1 MDHTGIHAYTPRW
14 KTMSH
19 TSATRPQFSHARA
32 RRAGFAAFVGT
43 AIEWYDFY
51 IYATAAALVFGPLFF
66 PEADRLAGIAAAFAT
81 YAVGF
86 LVRPLGGV
94 IFGHI
99 GDKFGRR
106 PSLVITLLVM
116 GLSTVLVGVLPTYEN
131 IGSWA
136 AVLLVLLRVL
146 QGLAVGG
153 EWGGAVLMAVEHSP
167 EKYKT
172 FYGGFAQLGNPAG
185 ALGATLIFG
194 ILSAQGETF
203 LVDGGWR
210 IPFLLSVVLIGV
222 GFWVRYRV
230 EESPV
235 FEDKVAGQEQSV
247 PIKYA
252 LGKNWKPILIGIGL
266 LPIST
271 GGYYLATTFAT
282 AYGTDP
288 SVGLDETL
296 ILNAMSVAAFF
307 ELITCLGIAWLGD
320 KWGRKRVMAIGL
332 IGSVVFIVPQFLLMS
347 TGPEWMI
354 FVAFAVVRV
363 AMNFTYAP
371 VATILSQL
379 FKPQARYTSISL
391 SYGLAAAIWAGLSP
405 LAATLLWDATG
416 TVWSVIGLFAAM
428 GALGLVCLAI
438 APQHVDDD
446 VYPGAVGSADAGT
459 EGTWNKES
467 FK

>member
-1 MDHTGIHAYTPRW
+1 
-14 KTMSH
+14 MSH
-19 TSATRPQFSHARA
+19 TSAARPQFSHARA

-66 PEADRLAGIAAAFAT
+66 PEADRMTGIAAAFAT

-86 LVRPLGGV
+86 FMRPLGGI

-106 PSLVITLLVM
+106 PSLVITLLIM
-116 GLSTVLVGVLPTYEN
+116 GLSTVFVGLLPTHEN
-131 IGSWA
+131 IGAWA
-136 AVLLVLLRVL
+136 AVLLVLLRAL

-153 EWGGAVLMAVEHSP
+153 EWGGAVLMAVEHAP
-167 EKYKT
+167 EKHKT

-185 ALGATLIFG
+185 ALGATLIFAYLSG
-194 ILSAQGETF
+194 ISDTF

-235 FEDKVAGQEQSV
+235 FEEKVEGKVQTL
-247 PIKYA
+247 PLKHA
-252 LGKNWKPILIGIGL
+252 LVTNWKPILIGIGL

-288 SVGLDETL
+288 SVGLDETM
-296 ILNAMSVAAFF
+296 ILNALSVAALV
-307 ELITCLGIAWLGD
+307 ELICTLGVAWLGD
-320 KWGRKRVMAIGL
+320 RWGRKRVMFVGL
-332 IGSVVFIVPQFLLMS
+332 VGSIVLIVPQFLLMS
-347 TGPEWMI
+347 TGPEWLI
-354 FVAFAVVRV
+354 FLAFA
-363 AMNFTYAP
+363 AMRLVMTATYAP
-371 VATILSQL
+371 TATILSQL
-379 FKPQARYTSISL
+379 FRAQARYTSISL
-391 SYGLAAAIWAGLSP
+391 AYGMANAIWAALSP
-405 LAATLLWDATG
+405 LTATYLYGATG
-416 TVWSVIGLFAAM
+416 SIWPVLIMFAAM
-428 GALGLVCLAI
+428 GVLSIVCLAI
-438 APQHVDDD
+438 APQHRDDD
-446 VYPGAVGSADAGT
+446 DSLDAGDDADAART
-459 EGTWNKES
+459 NNSNTNLEA
-467 FK
+467 FR